1 MGIREILNNFVLMVT
16 GKMNDEVVRIPM
28 RRKKISRRAAED
40 ARLVKIIQQMRA
52 ESDARQLYLMTL
64 LHDFRTP
71 LHAIMGFTA
80 CLLEGMDGPINE
92 QQRTSLKKI
101 EQVSLRLL
109 YLLDDILDL
118 AKMEAN
124 SMELSLTPVEVI
136 ALAKSCIEEIA
147 PLAQQKNLRLSLD
160 TEHHSL
166 TIHMDAA
173 RFRQVILNLLANA
186 IKFTEEGDIVVAIQ
200 KSESHAEIHVK
211 DTGVGLEEHELE
223 KIFEPFTQVKQA
235 KGRLHGGSGLG
246 LVICHRIVQ
255 LHGGHIEV
263 RSKKGKGSTFI
274 VRLPLKPAE

>member
-1 MGIREILNNFVLMVT
+1 MVT
-16 GKMNDEVVRIPM
+16 GKMTGEVTPIPM
-28 RRKKISRRAAED
+28 RRKRISRRAAED

-71 LHAIMGFTA
+71 LHSIMGFTA

-92 QQRTSLKKI
+92 EQRKSLKKI

-118 AKMEAN
+118 AKIEAN
-124 SMELSLTPVEVI
+124 SMELSLSPVEI
-136 ALAKSCIEEIA
+136 ISLAKSCIEEIA

-160 TEHHSL
+160 SEHHSL
-166 TIHMDAA
+166 TIHMDAV

-186 IKFTEEGDIVVAIQ
+186 IKFTEDGDIVVAIQ

-211 DTGVGLEEHELE
+211 DTGVGLEEHEIP
-223 KIFEPFTQVKQA
+223 KIFEPFVQGEEA
-235 KGRLHGGSGLG
+235 KGRLHGGAGLG
-246 LVICHRIVQ
+246 LVICHKIVQ
-255 LHGGHIEV
+255 MHGGHIEV
-263 RSKKGKGSTFI
+263 HSKKGKGSTFI
-274 VRLPLKPAE
+274 VRIPLKPA